1 MPRYS
6 DIPMLS
12 LCGPTPPSAAPHRH
26 EAAHSANAQSKRIPS
41 YLISPPTVC
50 LLTIAYKGEMPSEA
64 ARTDQDMLGQE
75 AGHHRE
81 NTDSDKVGG
90 RLDEKVFS
98 LTEPAEE
105 PEYPKGI
112 KLGIIIASLAMS
124 VFLCALVR
132 FLLQFCLLYAF
143 C

>member
-26 EAAHSANAQSKRIPS
+26 EAAHSANAQSKHIPS
-41 YLISPPTVC
+41 NLISPPTVC

-105 PEYPKGI
+105 FVFS
-112 KLGIIIASLAMS
+112 LGFFLGFFFVSFALS
-124 VFLCALVR
+124 VFLCAL
-132 FLLQFCLLYAF
+132 
-143 C
+143 